1 LARLVTLFGEIEVA
15 MAKPIGKLKKMS
27 LDEVWGHEPDGF
39 AGWLQQEDILDML
52 GETIEVT
59 IKPAGQEI
67 PLNTLS
73 GGVLAKDEKRGTS
86 IIILG
91 ALAGI
96 TPDTLGKLVMYAAGL
111 DAKDIL
117 CVGQSISPEIRQTL
131 DWLNAVSRDGVNFYG
146 MELELWRIDDSVPAP
161 NFHVVCRPN
170 LWARQLK
177 LGQEDEDSGAGKPRE
192 FLESKGKNEAFPKE
206 AHEKGAHGPDK
217 GSGPAKEGV
226 SVRQNF
232 VYTKTFS

>member
-27 LDEVWGHEPDGF
+27 LDEVWGNEPDGF

-67 PLNTLS
+67 PLDTLA

-86 IIILG
+86 IIVLG

-111 DAKDIL
+111 DAKAIL
-117 CVGQSISPEIRQTL
+117 CVGPSISPEIRQTL
-131 DWLNAVSRDGVNFYG
+131 DWLNAVSRDDVNFYG

-177 LGQEDEDSGAGKPRE
+177 LGQDDETGGAGKSKE
-192 FLESKGKNEAFPKE
+192 FLEPKGKKEAFPKE
-206 AHEKGAHGPDK
+206 ANTKGDPGLEKA
-217 GSGPAKEGV
+217 SGPAKEGV